1 MIYSP
6 VIIPTLNRYEHFRE
20 CLESLEHCVDA
31 DKTTVY
37 IGLDYP
43 PSEKHV
49 DGWKNR

>member
-43 PSEKHV
+43 PSE
-49 DGWKNR
+49 NM